1 MTVDRTTD
9 QDGPATLS
17 IFFVPPSSST
27 KPAAPTSSTS
37 KETATSDHI
46 PADRVESIDMKHKK
60 ESEILE
66 QLLRLTGAKVVTP
79 TAREQEELDELAE
92 QRRRSEHDAQ
102 IMARHVAAK
111 RRQAEVLE
119 QAKRSVEAGP

>member
-1 MTVDRTTD
+1 MTVDRTID

-92 QRRRSEHDAQ
+92 QRGVVSTTHRSWRGTLRRRGGRPKCSS
-102 IMARHVAAK
+102 K
-111 RRQAEVLE
+111 RREV
-119 QAKRSVEAGP
+119 